1 MNRKFLIAAAA
12 SGILCVGFGAFGA
25 HGLKLLLP
33 PEQLSVFETGVR
45 YQFYHTIALLAVSV
59 LLLKNEN
66 NLLKWAGYAF
76 ITGIIFFSGSL
87 YLLATRSLFGAEMTW
102 LGPITPVGG
111 LFFILGWLMIL
122 LYALKNK
129 S

>member
-1 MNRKFLIAAAA
+1 MSRKFLIAASI
-12 SGILCVGFGAFGA
+12 SGILSVGLGAFGA
-25 HGLKLLLP
+25 HRLKLLLP

-45 YQFYHTIALLAVSV
+45 YQLYHTMALLVVSV

-66 NLLKWAGYAF
+66 NWLKRAGYAF

-111 LFFILGWLMIL
+111 LFFIIGWLMIL